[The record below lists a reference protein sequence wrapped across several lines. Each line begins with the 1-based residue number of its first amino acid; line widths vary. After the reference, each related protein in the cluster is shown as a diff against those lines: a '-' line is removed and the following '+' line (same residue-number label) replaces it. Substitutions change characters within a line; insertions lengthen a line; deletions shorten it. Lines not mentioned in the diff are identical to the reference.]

1 MSACC
6 SSDTCHAAAPDP
18 GYRRILWVALALN
31 AAMFVVEI
39 VASLLAGSVSL
50 QADALDFLGDAANY
64 AVGLIVLGMAVR
76 WRARAAM
83 GKGIVMGAFGL
94 WVAGSTV
101 WHALAGGV
109 PRADLMSGIGL
120 LALVANL
127 TVAVLL
133 FQHRTGDSNRMSVW
147 LCTRNDAIANVA
159 VILAGAGV
167 WLTDT
172 HWPDVA
178 VAAVIAYLGLTSA
191 FQVTRQAAGELQRS
205 RNDLVAAE

>member
-1 MSACC
+1 MSTC
-6 SSDTCHAAAPDP
+6 SCHSEETGATTQEDP
-18 GYRRILWVALALN
+18 RYRRVLWIALVLN
-31 AAMFVVEI
+31 AAMFLVEI
-39 VASLLAGSVSL
+39 AGSVLSGSISL

-120 LALVANL
+120 LALVVNL

-133 FQHRTGDSNRMSVW
+133 FRHRSGD
-147 LCTRNDAIANVA
+147 
-159 VILAGAGV
+159 
-167 WLTDT
+167 
-172 HWPDVA
+172 
-178 VAAVIAYLGLTSA
+178 
-191 FQVTRQAAGELQRS
+191 
-205 RNDLVAAE
+205 